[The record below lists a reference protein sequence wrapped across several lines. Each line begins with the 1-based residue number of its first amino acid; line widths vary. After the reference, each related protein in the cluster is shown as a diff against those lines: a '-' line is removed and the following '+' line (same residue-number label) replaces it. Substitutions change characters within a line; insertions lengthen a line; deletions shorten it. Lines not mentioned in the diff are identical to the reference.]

1 MMLNQPHNFEP
12 SQWMP
17 LRCKFCM
24 GFAGDTRHQT
34 VKAPR
39 SDPSVKWLPAYTFTS
54 TDLTFLNLVERG
66 VTYEE
71 YARGGF
77 DDD

>member
-1 MMLNQPHNFEP
+1 MLNQPHNFE
-12 SQWMP
+12 
-17 LRCKFCM
+17 

-34 VKAPR
+34 VKAPQT
-39 SDPSVKWLPAYTFTS
+39 PHHIYTLLHTFTP